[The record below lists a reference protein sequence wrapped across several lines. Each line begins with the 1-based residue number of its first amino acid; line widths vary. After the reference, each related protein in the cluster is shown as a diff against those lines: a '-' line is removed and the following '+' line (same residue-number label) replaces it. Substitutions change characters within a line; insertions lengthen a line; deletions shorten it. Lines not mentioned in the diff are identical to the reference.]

1 MSTFYQKCRKRHRLF
16 RVTQRDVHRLL
27 HVSVRFAPGQKATH
41 GVKELTRL
49 LYSSPEVF
57 TTIIPLRDGISVA
70 VKRKQDLQDL
80 QDLQD

>member
-1 MSTFYQKCRKRHRLF
+1 MFITDNMLWMG
-16 RVTQRDVHRLL
+16 RVVKDVPEVAPEDEQWL
-27 HVSVRFAPGQKATH
+27 HEATH

>member
-1 MSTFYQKCRKRHRLF
+1 MLWMG
-16 RVTQRDVHRLL
+16 RVVKDVPEVAPEEEQWL
-27 HVSVRFAPGQKATH
+27 HEATL

>member
-16 RVTQRDVHRLL
+16 RVTQKDVQPPTN
-27 HVSVRFAPGQKATH
+27 VSERFAPGQKATL